1 MNAIGGALPASKPGF
16 DHGLGPVAQA
26 AKIGFLVLRVA
37 LFLLFCAWAVSNFRQ
52 VPAESRV
59 VVMRFGHVAR
69 VQAAGL
75 VLAWPSPIEQLTIL
89 PSADR
94 QIALPMHVRAA
105 DNESVET
112 DFQIHQ
118 PDDAVSL
125 RPMKDTMNE
134 GYRLTGDGSVVQ
146 FDATLFYS
154 IANPAAYV
162 LATSHVE
169 PALGRFYRASAV
181 ALAARSELDDFMV
194 ARPERRFGGAGL
206 DPAARRE
213 RLAADMVAA
222 IDARLADLAARG
234 SDLGVVVRRVDIT
247 ALLPPLAK
255 SAFDSV
261 LTVAQTAEQQE
272 AAARTMAATRRQ
284 QADQDRDRALSAAE
298 AAAAERVRGAQ
309 AAASGVRALASNGDT
324 PAHRQSAMADFFRE
338 KIGPILAQAGQV
350 TTVDSVSGQH
360 LLLLGGGVAPNAD
373 LPPVGAAP

>member
-1 MNAIGGALPASKPGF
+1 MTVLGGALPASKAGF

-26 AKIGFLVLRVA
+26 ARIGFLVLRVA
-37 LFLLFCAWAVSNFRQ
+37 LLLLFCAWAVSNFRQ

-59 VVMRFGHVAR
+59 VVMRFGHVDR

-75 VLAWPSPIEQLTIL
+75 VLAWPSPLEQLTLL
-89 PSADR
+89 PGADR
-94 QIALPMHVRAA
+94 QMVLPMHVHAA

-134 GYRLTGDGSVVQ
+134 GYLLTGDGSVVQ

-162 LATSHVE
+162 LAVAHVE
-169 PALGRFYRASAV
+169 PALGRFFRASAV

-194 ARPERRFGGAGL
+194 ARPERHLGGAGL

-222 IDARLADLAARG
+222 INARLADLAAQG

-261 LTVAQTAEQQE
+261 LTVAQTAQQQE
-272 AAARTMAATRRQ
+272 AAARTAAATRRQ
-284 QADQDRDRALSAAE
+284 QADQDRDHALAAAE
-298 AAAAERVRGAQ
+298 AAADERVRAAQ
-309 AAASGVRALASNGDT
+309 AAASGVRALASTGDT

-338 KIGPILAQAGQV
+338 KVGPILAHAGQV
-350 TTVDSVSGQH
+350 TTVDAVSGQH
-360 LLLLGGGVAPNAD
+360 LVLLGGSAANAD
-373 LPPVGAAP
+373 PASAGTTP